1 CLDPYGQD
9 VSPKKTA
16 KIYAAVREAM
26 GPEVKLLIDC
36 HGRFA
41 VAGVVRLGRALE
53 PYDLLVLEDPVAPD
67 DLAAYAQVWRELP
80 MPIMGS
86 ERPNTTTQFR
96 ILMDHGGI
104 DVAQPDLM
112 YAGGITEVRKIAAIA
127 DTFHVPI
134 SPHNTKGPIGILAA
148 AHLMAS
154 IPNAAPMELV
164 TGIDWRDDIS
174 SPNPCASKTAPCGC
188 PTSPD
193 LGWN

>member
-1 CLDPYGQD
+1 
-9 VSPKKTA
+9 
-16 KIYAAVREAM
+16 M
-26 GPEVKLLIDC
+26 
-36 HGRFA
+36 
-41 VAGVVRLGRALE
+41 RLGRALE

>member
-1 CLDPYGQD
+1 
-9 VSPKKTA
+9 
-16 KIYAAVREAM
+16 VREAM

-127 DTFHVPI
+127 DTCTWPTPMV
-134 SPHNTKGPIGILAA
+134 
-148 AHLMAS
+148 AS
-154 IPNAAPMELV
+154 ICTPGSSAPAP
-164 TGIDWRDDIS
+164 GRPS
-174 SPNPCASKTAPCGC
+174 SSLPPSSA
-188 PTSPD
+188 TSPEYSGKAGCSRVSV
-193 LGWN
+193 LARWRC